1 MTVGPPGF
9 AGAHDDLPPAMPSE
23 PPQSPTPPDDSP
35 WLIDFFE
42 EGETRENALFED
54 EEEAAPESEPRPP
67 RWRGPSFEG
76 RGRAGRLGLLVVAIL
91 AVAVVIIVTVSG
103 GSEASADSAYLA
115 KLAGPAQDSQS
126 VGAAL
131 NRLLSSSPSS
141 MKSLE
146 SGLDQLLTR
155 QERDLSETEAIA
167 PPPRLRGEQQQ
178 AVSAMQFRVGGLS
191 GLLSGFEEAAAR
203 PAEAD
208 WAAELSL
215 QADGLITSDV
225 IWRDL
230 FVTPT
235 STQVAADGA
244 HDTAV
249 PTSTFVADSNITAP
263 EAMATVLET
272 AEGHGTTPTTTAQSG
287 LLKLGDRSA
296 AVKAWQ
302 VKLNKWI
309 AHQAGM
315 QKLKVT
321 GEFDQATEAATK
333 ALQTAAKI
341 SVDGVVGPET
351 QQALTTA
358 LG

>member
-1 MTVGPPGF
+1 
-9 AGAHDDLPPAMPSE
+9 MPSE
-23 PPQSPTPPDDSP
+23 PPESPPPADDSP

-42 EGETRENALFED
+42 EVDTRENTRYDD
-54 EEEAAPESEPRPP
+54 EEEAVPEAGPASPRRRAPSLQ
-67 RWRGPSFEG
+67 G
-76 RGRAGRLGLLVVAIL
+76 RGRAGRLALLVVAIL
-91 AVAVVIIVTVSG
+91 AAAIVITLSVSG
-103 GSEASADSAYLA
+103 GNEASADSNYLA
-115 KLAGPAQDSQS
+115 KVAGPAQDSQS

-131 NRLLSSSPSS
+131 DKLLSSSPSS
-141 MKSLE
+141 LKSLE
-146 SGLDQLLTR
+146 SSLNQLLAR
-155 QERDLSETEAIA
+155 QERDLSETEAIL
-167 PPPRLRGEQQQ
+167 PPPRLRNEQQQ

-191 GLLSGFEEAAAR
+191 GLLSGFEEAVAR

-208 WAAELSL
+208 WANELSL

-244 HDTAV
+244 HDTSV
-249 PTSTFVADSNITAP
+249 PASMFVPNSDITAP
-263 EAMATVLET
+263 EAMATVLED
-272 AEGHGTTPTTTAQSG
+272 AEGHGTTPTTTVPQSS
-287 LLKLGDRSA
+287 LLKLGAHSA
-296 AVKAWQ
+296 AVKTWQ
-302 VKLNKWI
+302 ERLNEWI

-315 QKLKVT
+315 KQLKVT
-321 GEFDQATEAATK
+321 GVFDAATEAATR

-358 LG
+358 LAQA